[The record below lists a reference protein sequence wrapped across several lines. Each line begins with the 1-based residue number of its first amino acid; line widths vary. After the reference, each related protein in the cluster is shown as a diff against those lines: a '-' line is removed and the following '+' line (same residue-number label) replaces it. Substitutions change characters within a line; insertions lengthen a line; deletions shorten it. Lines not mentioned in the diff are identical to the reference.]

1 MKEVST
7 IELTLENCE
16 VISLTRE
23 DIGAFRL
30 VGITEDIAR
39 IACNFIGNM
48 KRCSDFFIELLPCA
62 DRLMS
67 GGFDHDINVF
77 DRLERY
83 SDITFVEIGYA
94 DGSSDSIGLSWGD
107 DEQCNEW
114 QHAYRSKNGAL
125 YIYVKQ
131 DGQLSDYVD
140 IEWIND
146 PDYKGFLE
154 DWYT

>member
-7 IELTLENCE
+7 IEFTLENCE
-16 VISLTRE
+16 VISLTPE
-23 DIGAFRL
+23 DMGAFLL

-39 IACNFIGNM
+39 IACNFVGNI
-48 KRCSDFFIELLPCA
+48 KRCQDFFVELLPRA

-67 GGFDHDINVF
+67 NRFDDDINVF
-77 DRLERY
+77 DRLEKY
-83 SDITFVEIGYA
+83 GDITSVDICYK
-94 DGSSDSIGLSWGD
+94 DGSCDSVLVSWGD

-114 QHAYRSKNGAL
+114 QHSYRSKNGAL
-125 YIYVKQ
+125 YIFVKQ

-140 IEWIND
+140 IEWIDD